1 MSERHLTCAECDEL
15 FPDYFEGELD
25 AARSAMVDAHASSC
39 ARCQGLI
46 RDIRAISQSAA
57 SLTDLA
63 PSRDLWKGIEE
74 RIQPAVVSIGQR
86 REGIHVSRRLLG
98 IAAAALVVISSSIT
112 YVATRGTA
120 PSGKRP
126 VRVVEAP
133 RDIPVP
139 GSSDEITS
147 RAPAI
152 AAPAASSGASAP
164 ATSNARQTA
173 PAAKTPRQPSF
184 GGTTSGSSRN
194 SLAANRATTAGEKA
208 IAPEIEQLQALLKE
222 RRDQLDPSTVKIVE
236 DNLALID
243 AAVKQA
249 REALMK
255 DPASGFLT
263 QQLDGA
269 LQKKVQLLRTVATL
283 PSRS

>member
-1 MSERHLTCAECDEL
+1 MSPPTRWYPRI
-15 FPDYFEGELD
+15 PD
-25 AARSAMVDAHASSC
+25 AVAPKA
-39 ARCQGLI
+39 
-46 RDIRAISQSAA
+46 AISIR
-57 SLTDLA
+57 T
-63 PSRDLWKGIEE
+63 P
-74 RIQPAVVSIGQR
+74 IGR
-86 REGIHVSRRLLG
+86 RNS
-98 IAAAALVVISSSIT
+98 
-112 YVATRGTA
+112 
-120 PSGKRP
+120 
-126 VRVVEAP
+126 
-133 RDIPVP
+133 
-139 GSSDEITS
+139 
-147 RAPAI
+147 
-152 AAPAASSGASAP
+152 
-164 ATSNARQTA
+164 
-173 PAAKTPRQPSF
+173 RQPSF
-184 GGTTSGSSRN
+184 GGTASGTSRN